1 MSPLYTM
8 ETYGRLSSNQDMGGP
23 PEKSP
28 RPRFSSRKPKNFND
42 VVTSGMVCVHHLC
55 CAHHLADLPHRA
67 QGGRRSH
74 HEICPGFNGKS
85 APPFFFFV
93 ARPDNG
99 KPFSSL
105 ELFFR
110 WLVGGILH
118 MGHWR
123 TPFLFVWLSIPKCSM
138 YGIFMYIYHK
148 FKPFM

>member
-8 ETYGRLSSNQDMGGP
+8 ETYGRLSSNQDMGAHQ
-23 PEKSP
+23 
-28 RPRFSSRKPKNFND
+28 KN
-42 VVTSGMVCVHHLC
+42 HL
-55 CAHHLADLPHRA
+55 D
-67 QGGRRSH
+67 
-74 HEICPGFNGKS
+74 PGFPAENRRISTTSWRQAWCVFIICAVPIIWLIFLTGPKEDAGHIMKFAQDS
-85 APPFFFFV
+85 MESQPPPFFFV